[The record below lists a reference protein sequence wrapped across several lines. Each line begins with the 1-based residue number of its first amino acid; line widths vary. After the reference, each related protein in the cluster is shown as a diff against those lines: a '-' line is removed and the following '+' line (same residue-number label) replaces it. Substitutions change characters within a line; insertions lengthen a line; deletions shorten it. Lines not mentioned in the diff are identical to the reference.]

1 MHKTFSAI
9 PLAFRYALLS
19 AFGFA
24 VMSACV
30 KLASTRGIPV
40 LEIVA
45 ARAVVSLALSYMVV
59 RHKRLPL
66 FGQRKDLL
74 IARGTVGALA
84 LICVYYSVTTIP
96 LAEATVLQYLHPMF
110 TAVLAMIFL
119 KEQLH
124 VSTALCIVLSF
135 LGLIAIAQPP
145 ILFGTNAN
153 PIAWLSLAA
162 ALLGS
167 FGSAVAYVL
176 IRKLNQTEDPSVIIF
191 YFPLI
196 TLPLAL
202 GLLGDDFVMPVGWD
216 WLILLLVGVFTQLG
230 QIGLT
235 KAMQTET
242 ASKATAY
249 SYIQVLL
256 SALLGWLIFSETPQ
270 LWTWIGTGLIILGAL
285 VNLFWGSYK
294 GVKPQNTSPLSTD
307 NRQR

>member
-1 MHKTFSAI
+1 MTAF
-9 PLAFRYALLS
+9 PLALRYALLS

-24 VMSACV
+24 LMSACV
-30 KLASTRGIPV
+30 KLASQRGIPV

-45 ARAVVSLALSYMVV
+45 ARAVVSLLLSYWVV

-66 FGQRKDLL
+66 FGQRKGLL
-74 IARGTVGALA
+74 FARGAVGALT
-84 LICVYYSVTTIP
+84 LVCVYYSVTTIP

-110 TAVLAMIFL
+110 TAVLAMLFL
-119 KEQLH
+119 KERLQI
-124 VSTALCIVLSF
+124 STLLCICFSF
-135 LGLIAIAQPP
+135 LGLLAIAQPP
-145 ILFGTNAN
+145 IIFGSHTS
-153 PIAWLSLAA
+153 PIAWLSLAV

-196 TLPLAL
+196 TLPFSLI
-202 GLLGDDFVMPVGWD
+202 LLGNGAVMPAGSD
-216 WLILLLVGVFTQLG
+216 WLVLLLVGVFTQIG

-249 SYIQVLL
+249 SYIQVLF
-256 SALLGWLIFSETPQ
+256 SAVLGWAIFAETPG
-270 LWTWIGTGLIILGAL
+270 LWTWLGAGLIILGAL
-285 VNLFWGSYK
+285 VNIFWTTKRPVS
-294 GVKPQNTSPLSTD
+294 SP
-307 NRQR
+307 